1 MGFRTD
7 KGQVQVLLLALLI
20 LLLAVQL
27 LLGYDAQ
34 GGSPWGILLVGLLL
48 VGIFCLQ
55 LWRYRRVCVECAWLK
70 QQLEKAEEH
79 AENLQR
85 DLNRLNAAKGKDAVT
100 DDSRGEVQNLSA
112 RITGDTQEELRTS
125 YFRVV
130 AERWELVQGLLFGEE
145 KARGVFAV
153 QASYAYFAEGGAP
166 EPFREGETLTGQVVK
181 ENQPLYLS
189 DIPAGYRIIASGLG
203 RAHPSYIFMVPY
215 QGAAGRCVVELAFF
229 KPLELADREAIV
241 SLLGVLSEME
251 RGITNTGRAE

>member
-7 KGQVQVLLLALLI
+7 KGQVQVLLLALLV

-34 GGSPWGILLVGLLL
+34 GGSPWGILLTGLLL

-55 LWRYRRVCVECAWLK
+55 LWRYRRVCVECARLK

-85 DLNRLNAAKGKDAVT
+85 DLDRLNAAKGKDAVT

-130 AERWELVQGLLFGEE
+130 AERWELVQGLLFGE
-145 KARGVFAV
+145 V
-153 QASYAYFAEGGAP
+153 QASYAYFAEGGEP

-229 KPLELADREAIV
+229 KSLEVADREAIV
-241 SLLGVLSEME
+241 SLLGVLSEKE
-251 RGITNTGRAE
+251 RGLTNTGRTE

>member
-7 KGQVQVLLLALLI
+7 KGQVQVLLLALLV

-34 GGSPWGILLVGLLL
+34 GNPWGILLAGLLVL
-48 VGIFCLQ
+48 GIFCLQ
-55 LWRYRRVCVECAWLK
+55 LWRYRRVCGERVRLK
-70 QQLEKAEEH
+70 QQLEKTEER
-79 AENLQR
+79 ADNLQR
-85 DLNRLNAAKGKDAVT
+85 DLDRLNAAKGRDAVT
-100 DDSRGEVQNLSA
+100 DDSLGVVQNLSA
-112 RITGDTQEELRTS
+112 RITGDTLEDLRTS
-125 YFRVV
+125 FFQVL
-130 AERWELVQGLLFGEE
+130 AARWELVQGLLFGEE
-145 KARGVFAV
+145 RERGVFAM
-153 QASYAYFAEGGAP
+153 QASYAYFSEGGEP

-215 QGAAGRCVVELAFF
+215 QGAAGRSVVELAFF